1 MKIISD
7 KIIAREQNMH
17 YDENYFANKNKEYE
31 KIQKAQLNMA
41 GIFKKNYKYAP
52 QKSSDIDFKI

>member
-1 MKIISD
+1 MISD

-41 GIFKKNYKYAP
+41 GMFKKQYKYAP
-52 QKSSDIDFKI
+52 QESVDIDKKI